1 MCPTGKFVVKARIK
15 YEDFLGDG
23 FGLQVDDSAANG
35 MQAQCRDREGGSISY
50 LMGNEG
56 DFGTWKNWQ
65 GATSDD

>member
-35 MQAQCRDREGGSISY
+35 MQA
-50 LMGNEG
+50 
-56 DFGTWKNWQ
+56 
-65 GATSDD
+65 